1 MAASDPAHDVMHME
15 RVVAN
20 SRHLASREAARLEIV
35 VPTAWLHDCVT
46 LPKDSPQRAQ
56 AARLTAAEATRL
68 LTNWGR
74 LPDWLPAIA
83 HAIEAC
89 RFSARIEPRT
99 LEGKVVQDADTS
111 RHSALW
117 ASPACS
123 CWAALRGR
131 RSPRPTIR
139 SVNLD
144 GWKKVGGPTFVFRGA
159 EPEEG

>member
-20 SRHLASREAARLEIV
+20 ARHLASSEAARLEIV
-35 VPTAWLHDCVT
+35 VPAAWLHDWVT

-56 AARLTAAEATRL
+56 ALRLAAAEATRL
-68 LTNWGR
+68 LTNWGC

-89 RFSARIEPRT
+89 SFFVRIEPRT
-99 LEGKVVQDADTS
+99 CMLMLGGFTPTPLYKSDDPFCESGWVEEG
-111 RHSALW
+111 W
-117 ASPACS
+117 
-123 CWAALRGR
+123 
-131 RSPRPTIR
+131 
-139 SVNLD
+139 
-144 GWKKVGGPTFVFRGA
+144 GPTFVFRAA